1 MVMLFSTNQTI
12 LSIRMGTKKKRTL
25 LNANGGMLSKLCLT
39 IDILPAQM
47 RIVARSPMSFHGMIR
62 LGVFTALFLDIAY
75 LGMFLRAI

>member
-1 MVMLFSTNQTI
+1 ML
-12 LSIRMGTKKKRTL
+12 
-25 LNANGGMLSKLCLT
+25 AKLCLT

-62 LGVFTALFLDIAY
+62 LEVFTALFLDIAY